1 MVKTIVGLVVGL
13 VAFTALVY
21 GVQMPDFRAEQV
33 DLLYRLTGVYLTV
46 AALCFLLGE
55 ATGNYSQ
62 VDKLW
67 SIIPLVYA
75 WMAASAAR

>member
-33 DLLYRLTGVYLTV
+33 DLLYRLTGGVPDR
-46 AALCFLLGE
+46 CR
-55 ATGNYSQ
+55 
-62 VDKLW
+62 
-67 SIIPLVYA
+67 LVL
-75 WMAASAAR
+75 SPG

>member
-33 DLLYRLTGVYLTV
+33 DLLYRLTGV
-46 AALCFLLGE
+46 
-55 ATGNYSQ
+55 
-62 VDKLW
+62 
-67 SIIPLVYA
+67 
-75 WMAASAAR
+75 